1 MNSLLPNFFYIILFV
16 TFLSSKFEAKISNQ
30 YFLAALYLYLYQGYL
45 AYLAMISI
53 WSSGNFGGS
62 LPLHYYNY
70 LAEDMANCEATVV
83 IITNINFNAY
93 MTSRVTVTLPSLW
106 SLFIFLSTTSWTD
119 HHHLLNQHQNDG
131 EWCSRWDQVAK
142 LLQVE
147 FSAPPPDPSN
157 PFLTVKYIPALIPLN
172 IWPLSQPNPFL
183 QTFRKR
189 SPTQAWTTDQLRG
202 R

>member
-1 MNSLLPNFFYIILFV
+1 MTPSAFYGGFPNMWTVSYPIFFYITLSV
-16 TFLSSKFEAKISNQ
+16 TLLSSKFEAQLFNQ
-30 YFLAALYLYLYQGYL
+30 YFLAALYLCQGYL
-45 AYLAMISI
+45 AYLAMF
-53 WSSGNFGGS
+53 SSGNFGGS

-119 HHHLLNQHQNDG
+119 HHHLLNQHQNDD
-131 EWCSRWDQVAK
+131 EWCSRWDQVPK
-142 LLQVE
+142 QVE

-157 PFLTVKYIPALIPLN
+157 PFLTVKVQFYSFFPIATCNSI
-172 IWPLSQPNPFL
+172 F
-183 QTFRKR
+183 
-189 SPTQAWTTDQLRG
+189 
-202 R
+202 

>member
-1 MNSLLPNFFYIILFV
+1 MTPSAFYGGFPNMWTVSYPIFFYITLSV
-16 TFLSSKFEAKISNQ
+16 TLLSSKFEAQLFNQ
-30 YFLAALYLYLYQGYL
+30 YFLAALYLCQGYL
-45 AYLAMISI
+45 AYLAMF
-53 WSSGNFGGS
+53 SSGNFGGS

-157 PFLTVKYIPALIPLN
+157 PFLTVKVQFL
-172 IWPLSQPNPFL
+172 LSNCNL
-183 QTFRKR
+183 Q
-189 SPTQAWTTDQLRG
+189 
-202 R
+202 